1 MSEKPAGDQPS
12 RGRKP
17 RRAARPATSG
27 VDPTPSDH
35 ALNSRASEDLPEGWG
50 EATSQN
56 TARKRSAKDSAK
68 NREVKGENDDRLQ
81 LDRPPHWG

>member
-35 ALNSRASEDLPEGWG
+35 ALNSRASEDLPEDWG
-50 EATSQN
+50 EATGGKQAQS
-56 TARKRSAKDSAK
+56 RSAK
-68 NREVKGENDDRLQ
+68 NRAVKGENDDRLQ